1 MGPSRIGKDNPP
13 APEEFCSPRHR
24 RVRHGCPVSPRQIG
38 VDRKDGHVHPTSKL
52 AFRCLPRGHQRGN
65 LGSELL
71 SLRLVAQQ
79 QLPCIFQLGFV
90 CGLKRIWC
98 QPVVKRAACTR
109 RDLFHTMDILGTCP
123 KCHCSPG
130 CRLNVHSQLWRTSE
144 GRCVEEVASL
154 KVTGLGTVEEKHSSM
169 ASPIVEGLLSHT
181 EGTLFE
187 AVVAMRCM
195 SICLLCSW

>member
-71 SLRLVAQQ
+71 MWQAAHKARYAAQKKCLNGRKHVEGPHLSLRLVAQQ
-79 QLPCIFQLGFV
+79 QLPCIFQLGFSVRQDMKREQRSRASHSIPASHPSCDLCMQAAV

-109 RDLFHTMDILGTCP
+109 RDL
-123 KCHCSPG
+123 KS
-130 CRLNVHSQLWRTSE
+130 CRS
-144 GRCVEEVASL
+144 
-154 KVTGLGTVEEKHSSM
+154 
-169 ASPIVEGLLSHT
+169 
-181 EGTLFE
+181 
-187 AVVAMRCM
+187 
-195 SICLLCSW
+195 